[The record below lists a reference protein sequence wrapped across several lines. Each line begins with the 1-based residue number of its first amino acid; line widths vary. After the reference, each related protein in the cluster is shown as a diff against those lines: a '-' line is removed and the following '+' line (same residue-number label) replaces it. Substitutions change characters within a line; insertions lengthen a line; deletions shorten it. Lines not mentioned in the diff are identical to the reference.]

1 MEVQMATETLTQLIT
16 QEGRVVKHCL
26 TLIDLSLRRCN
37 ACLESLQPKQPG
49 RITLYKT
56 NVKPRG
62 KLTLNDTRWRLVRW
76 RIRRQYSDG
85 TVEWTNEK
93 LPLRGAAKRTLSKFQ
108 FHDTQPQVRE
118 VIRAAVALIEW
129 RGRILRTA
137 TNFVTG
143 AEAHRKFGIP
153 SATKHLK
160 RALIATEAGHQKRAR
175 IRVAAET
182 LAAVRA
188 AKCK

>member
-1 MEVQMATETLTQLIT
+1 MATETLTELIT
-16 QEGRVVKHCL
+16 REGRVVQHCL
-26 TLIDLSLRRCN
+26 RLIDRGLRRCN

-49 RITLYKT
+49 RITLYETK
-56 NVKPRG
+56 VKPRG
-62 KLTLNDTRWRLVRW
+62 KLVLNDTRWRLVRW
-76 RIRRQYSDG
+76 RIRRQNSDG
-85 TVEWTNEK
+85 TVIWTNEK

-118 VIRAAVALIEW
+118 AIGAAVALIEW

-143 AEAHRKFGIP
+143 VEAHNKFGIP
-153 SATKHLK
+153 SAIKHINK
-160 RALIATEAGHQKRAR
+160 AVEAAEAGQRKRER
-175 IRVAAET
+175 IRAAAET

-188 AKCK
+188 AKGK

>member
-1 MEVQMATETLTQLIT
+1 MATESLTELIT
-16 QEGRVVKHCL
+16 REGRVVKHCL
-26 TLIDLSLRRCN
+26 MLIDLSLRRCN

-56 NVKPRG
+56 PVKPRG
-62 KLTLNDTRWRLVRW
+62 KIVLNDARWRLVRW

-129 RGRILRTA
+129 RGRVLRTA
-137 TNFVTG
+137 TSFVTG
-143 AEAHRKFGIP
+143 MESHNRYGIKSAQAHVTRAVEAADEGQR
-153 SATKHLK
+153 
-160 RALIATEAGHQKRAR
+160 KRAR
-175 IRVAAET
+175 IRAAAEQ

-188 AKCK
+188 AKGK